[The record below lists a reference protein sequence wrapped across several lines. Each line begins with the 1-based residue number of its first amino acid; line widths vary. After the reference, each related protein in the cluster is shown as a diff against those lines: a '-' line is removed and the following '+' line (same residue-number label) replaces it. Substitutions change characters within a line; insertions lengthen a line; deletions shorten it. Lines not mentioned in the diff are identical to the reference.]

1 MFPQP
6 YAKQSAISYVGYAER
21 WIGSATSHTDA
32 RARWDRERSI
42 RNNLGT
48 ALEPE
53 QVRKLQTILGTVA
66 KP

>member
-6 YAKQSAISYVGYAER
+6 YAKQSAISYVAYAER
-21 WIGSATSHTDA
+21 WIGAATSHADA
-32 RARWDRERSI
+32 RARWDKERSI